1 MHAIAIREI
10 RSPAEIEQALAIR
23 RTVFIEEQGVSE
35 ALEFDGLD
43 QEARHLLASVDGEP
57 SGTLRIRLVERGRV
71 AKIERVAV
79 LAHCRHLGIGRMLMA
94 RALEIARSQA
104 VDEVRLHAQ
113 TVVKQ
118 FYARLGFVATG
129 AEFEEDGIAHIAML
143 LSLTTS
149 GTASA
154 LSGTG
159 RP

>member
-1 MHAIAIREI
+1 
-10 RSPAEIEQALAIR
+10 
-23 RTVFIEEQGVSE
+23 
-35 ALEFDGLD
+35 
-43 QEARHLLASVDGEP
+43 
-57 SGTLRIRLVERGRV
+57 
-71 AKIERVAV
+71 
-79 LAHCRHLGIGRMLMA
+79 MLMA
-94 RALEIARSQA
+94 RALEIARAQA